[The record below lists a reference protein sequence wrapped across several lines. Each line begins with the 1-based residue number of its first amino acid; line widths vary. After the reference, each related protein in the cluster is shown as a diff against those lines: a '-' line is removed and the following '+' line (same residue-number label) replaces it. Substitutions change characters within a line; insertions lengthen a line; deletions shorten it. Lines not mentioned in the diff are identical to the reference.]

1 MEFCPRCH
9 TRLTAPSSR
18 LHVLACPRCGYEK
31 AEPEYTPRPPLARR
45 TSDDSIVVIHPDE
58 VRLRVLPTVRA
69 DCPHCDGQR
78 AYHWT
83 MYVSDEEEAP
93 IEVQVFKC
101 TQCGYTWRE
110 KG

>member
-1 MEFCPRCH
+1 MEFCPRCG
-9 TRLTAPSSR
+9 TRLTAKPR
-18 LHVLACPRCGYEK
+18 QPHVLVCPRCGYEK
-31 AEPEYTPRPPLARR
+31 VEAESTSRPAGPRPTA
-45 TSDDSIVVIHPDE
+45 DNSIVVINQDE
-58 VRLRVLPTVRA
+58 ARLRVLPTVRA
-69 DCPHCDGQR
+69 DCPKCDGQR

-101 TQCGYTWRE
+101 MQCGQTWRE